1 MRWDWK
7 ALVAVVI
14 AAVAAGWLLTRS
26 AREPEPDDLGDVET
40 DLADLSQAL
49 RAEAATDVDLIARAS
64 AGTYLPNV
72 VKYRRPADF
81 WRPAIGGG
89 SRRGRR

>member
-26 AREPEPDDLGDVET
+26 TREPEPDDLGDVET
-40 DLADLSQAL
+40 DLAELSQAL

-72 VKYRRPADF
+72 VKYRRPTDF

>member
-40 DLADLSQAL
+40 DLAELSQAL

-64 AGTYLPNV
+64 AGIHLPNV

-81 WRPAIGGG
+81 WRPVIGG

>member
-7 ALVAVVI
+7 ALVGLVV

-26 AREPEPDDLGDVET
+26 VHEPEPDDLGDVET

-49 RAEAATDVDLIARAS
+49 RVEAAIKIDLVPRTS
-64 AGTYLPNV
+64 AGIHLPTV
-72 VKYRRPADF
+72 AKYRRPAEF
-81 WRPAIGGG
+81 WRPAIGGPL
-89 SRRGRR
+89 GRRRE

>member
-14 AAVAAGWLLTRS
+14 AAAVAGWLLTRS

-40 DLADLSQAL
+40 DLAELSQAL
-49 RAEAATDVDLIARAS
+49 RAEAATGVDLIARAS
-64 AGTYLPNV
+64 AGTHLPNV

-81 WRPAIGGG
+81 WRPVIGG